1 MFVTEYK
8 RTAFERQIG
17 EAVKIREAAQT
28 SNILNS
34 RSEWN
39 QSSLPSLVMKISN
52 REQALKEIEKEI
64 REEKIMEEKIESK
77 IRDLR
82 KKRNKERLI
91 TEKNTTRKRQKVTE
105 DKYISIRDKWG
116 PPTHSAPKKNQ
127 RNEIPEETTRKK
139 MRVEPIELN
148 NLRRIP
154 DRVVEGETITEFE
167 IETIDWE
174 KHLEEHRK
182 G

>member
-1 MFVTEYK
+1 MSLSNKSQMLKHAVQEHSEEDLNEIRWGMFITEYK

-64 REEKIMEEKIESK
+64 REEKIMEEKVESK
-77 IRDLR
+77 IRDLG
-82 KKRNKERLI
+82 KKRNKERLT
-91 TEKNTTRKRQKVTE
+91 TEKNTTR
-105 DKYISIRDKWG
+105 
-116 PPTHSAPKKNQ
+116 N
-127 RNEIPEETTRKK
+127 
-139 MRVEPIELN
+139 
-148 NLRRIP
+148 
-154 DRVVEGETITEFE
+154 
-167 IETIDWE
+167 
-174 KHLEEHRK
+174 
-182 G
+182 

>member
-1 MFVTEYK
+1 MIRWGMFITEYK

-64 REEKIMEEKIESK
+64 REEKIMEEKVEAK

-91 TEKNTTRKRQKVTE
+91 TEKNITRKRQT
-105 DKYISIRDKWG
+105 SCG
-116 PPTHSAPKKNQ
+116 
-127 RNEIPEETTRKK
+127 
-139 MRVEPIELN
+139 
-148 NLRRIP
+148 
-154 DRVVEGETITEFE
+154 
-167 IETIDWE
+167 
-174 KHLEEHRK
+174 
-182 G
+182 